1 MLLPVQTL
9 QILLQTQPLFV
20 HLCCVVS
27 ADEAVVPG
35 LEGVAG
41 DGGLVLGIAEDEA
54 VLVGVIPE
62 PLISFGIGEGNFVEE
77 VILTSA
83 KSIDEE
89 YGESAIQTCV
99 KISTIPL
106 FFEQTDYE
114 VVIQSKDG
122 KSVAFWHENPRLRE
136 KVDRVTDENPGL
148 ISGIVN
154 FGSNVGFSARK
165 GDKLPLDA
173 LVAAGDTQ
181 AAAKDLDGAV
191 TVDAVVACGKAE
203 GATRNFNQFCGV

>member
-1 MLLPVQTL
+1 MDLPPIGSNK
-9 QILLQTQPLFV
+9 ILEIHTESVSIVIKSKKTPTFV
-20 HLCCVVS
+20 
-27 ADEAVVPG
+27 D
-35 LEGVAG
+35 
-41 DGGLVLGIAEDEA
+41 
-54 VLVGVIPE
+54 
-62 PLISFGIGEGNFVEE
+62 
-77 VILTSA
+77 
-83 KSIDEE
+83 KSMIMSQDSSVDVTCANLKRIKIDSCGIDEE

-154 FGSNVGFSARK
+154 FGSNVGFS
-165 GDKLPLDA
+165 
-173 LVAAGDTQ
+173 V
-181 AAAKDLDGAV
+181 
-191 TVDAVVACGKAE
+191 E
-203 GATRNFNQFCGV
+203 NQL